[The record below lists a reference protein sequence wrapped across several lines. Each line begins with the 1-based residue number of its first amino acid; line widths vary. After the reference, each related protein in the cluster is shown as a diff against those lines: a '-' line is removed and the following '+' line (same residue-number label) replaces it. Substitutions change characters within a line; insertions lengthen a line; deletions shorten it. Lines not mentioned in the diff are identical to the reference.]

1 MVVGKGCLM
10 NFIYK
15 GQTTLIIKC
24 CNHPFCG
31 QKRLP
36 LFIRISKSQT
46 ISKRKYL
53 GKIIAFC
60 EKELVAIG
68 DAIDQALKAAEKKY
82 PQKAFY
88 F

>member
-1 MVVGKGCLM
+1 M

-15 GQTTLIIKC
+15 GQTTLIIKR
-24 CNHPFCG
+24 CNYPFCG
-31 QKRLP
+31 QKR
-36 LFIRISKSQT
+36 
-46 ISKRKYL
+46 
-53 GKIIAFC
+53 
-60 EKELVAIG
+60 VAIG

>member
-1 MVVGKGCLM
+1 M
-10 NFIYK
+10 NFSYK
-15 GQTTLIIKC
+15 GQTTLIIKR
-24 CNHPFCG
+24 CNYPFCG

-36 LFIRISKSQT
+36 RFTRNSKSQT

-53 GKIIAFC
+53 GKIVAFC

-68 DAIDQALKAAEKKY
+68 DAINQALKAAEKRY

>member
-1 MVVGKGCLM
+1 M

-15 GQTTLIIKC
+15 DQTPFIIKR

-36 LFIRISKSQT
+36 LFTRNSKSQT

-53 GKIIAFC
+53 GKIVAFC

-68 DAIDQALKAAEKKY
+68 DATDQPLKAAEKKSL
-82 PQKAFY
+82 QKAFY